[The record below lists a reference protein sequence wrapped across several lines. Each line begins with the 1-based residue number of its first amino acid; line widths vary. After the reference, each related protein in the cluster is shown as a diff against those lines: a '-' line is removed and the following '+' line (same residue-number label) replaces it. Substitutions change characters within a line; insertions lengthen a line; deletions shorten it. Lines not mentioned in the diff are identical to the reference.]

1 VLVIL
6 QTLMAYKRKRSSMP
20 SWGGKKRRTTRYKR
34 YGNKGRRTGRRTL
47 AYSSRSTVPANAF
60 KPQGRKLST
69 RRWRNVLWRDT
80 LAMQHYRTVLSN
92 AITAVTPAGI
102 ITQNINFTNALD
114 QAANNEF
121 WKIGGGM
128 QDSGLSFIPL
138 WAQPL
143 AAGIP
148 ELVNLVIRGGR
159 LFVIIANPGLTDTIR
174 VRVQLCF
181 AKQQQKNSTDTVI
194 SNTFQDWAVTV
205 TTGPRPISWSIV
217 DAPDYS
223 EYLYPPV
230 MDKSIDL
237 KPGDD
242 ATMIHKLRVKK
253 IDCDQF
259 RRGAGWFP
267 YWFISSSQTVD
278 NTGGGQPFNVII
290 GHNMSFA
297 VTDSNVG

>member
-1 VLVIL
+1 
-6 QTLMAYKRKRSSMP
+6 MGS
-20 SWGGKKRRTTRYKR
+20 
-34 YGNKGRRTGRRTL
+34 
-47 AYSSRSTVPANAF
+47 
-60 KPQGRKLST
+60 
-69 RRWRNVLWRDT
+69 
-80 LAMQHYRTVLSN
+80 
-92 AITAVTPAGI
+92 
-102 ITQNINFTNALD
+102 AL
-114 QAANNEF
+114 
-121 WKIGGGM
+121 
-128 QDSGLSFIPL
+128 
-138 WAQPL
+138 L

-242 ATMIHKLRVKK
+242 TTMIHKLREEDRLRPV
-253 IDCDQF
+253 
-259 RRGAGWFP
+259 
-267 YWFISSSQTVD
+267 QTRSRLVPILVHFK
-278 NTGGGQPFNVII
+278 QP
-290 GHNMSFA
+290 
-297 VTDSNVG
+297 DS